1 MEQER
6 VIRVE
11 WKQPFPHPSIQHQQQ
26 HGSTLS
32 GEKKHILGPTIIPT
46 VSSPVPFGAHLSDAE
61 KFRYIDSSGSTL
73 TGTSRAGLA
82 EAESIGDEELIR
94 ETAIP
99 VHIEPLSTTITSSLK
114 PSAEGLNQNKD
125 VEAQTSQPP
134 PTAGESEAP
143 QPRPRQDIRRRYLKK
158 N

>member
-11 WKQPFPHPSIQHQQQ
+11 WKQPFPHPSSLQQHQQ

-32 GEKKHILGPTIIPT
+32 GENKHILGPTIIPT

-82 EAESIGDEELIR
+82 DAESIGDEELIR

-99 VHIEPLSTTITSSLK
+99 VHIEPLSTTITTSLNSK
-114 PSAEGLNQNKD
+114 AAKTEGLNQNKD

-134 PTAGESEAP
+134 PTAAAESEAP
-143 QPRPRQDIRRRYLKK
+143 QPRPRQDIRRR
-158 N
+158 